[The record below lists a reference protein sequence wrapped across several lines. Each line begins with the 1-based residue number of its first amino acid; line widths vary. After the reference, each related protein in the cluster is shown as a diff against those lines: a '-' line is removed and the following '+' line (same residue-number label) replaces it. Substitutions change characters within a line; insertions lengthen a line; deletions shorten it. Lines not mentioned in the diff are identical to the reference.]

1 VIAYIDGHKE
11 RFGVEP
17 ICAVLRDAG
26 VPIAPSTYYAARS
39 RPVSA
44 RARRDEWLSAEITD
58 VWKDN
63 YEVYGARKVWQALRR
78 KGITVARCTVERLMR
93 ELGISGATRG
103 KARRTTVPAKDGIRA
118 GDLVNRRFAA
128 QRPNALWV
136 ADFTYVPTWS
146 GTVYVAFVIDVF
158 SRRMVGWKAD
168 TRMRTD
174 LVLDA
179 LEMALWARDHA
190 GHPAGPGLVH
200 HSDAGSQYTSISF
213 TDHLMATGIAAS
225 IGSVGDAYDNA
236 LAESTIGLYKTE
248 LINRRGPWRT
258 RDQVEYATLEYI
270 DWYNNRRLHGEIGHV
285 PPAEHEA
292 VYYRE
297 LQPTPAGAVD

>member
-1 VIAYIDGHKE
+1 VITYIDRHKE

-17 ICAVLRDAG
+17 ICAVLREAG
-26 VPIAPSTYYAARS
+26 ASIAPSTYYAAKS
-39 RPVSA
+39 RPASA
-44 RARRDEWLSAEITD
+44 RARRDEWLRTQITD

-93 ELGISGATRG
+93 ELGITGVTRG
-103 KARRTTVPAKDGIRA
+103 KARRTTIPAADGVRA
-118 GDLVNRRFAA
+118 GDLVNREFTAE
-128 QRPNALWV
+128 RPNALWV

-168 TRMRTD
+168 TRMHTD

-190 GHPAGPGLVH
+190 GHPTGPGLVH
-200 HSDAGSQYTSISF
+200 HSDAGSQLGFNRSLQ
-213 TDHLMATGIAAS
+213 HRLVGAT
-225 IGSVGDAYDNA
+225 V
-236 LAESTIGLYKTE
+236 
-248 LINRRGPWRT
+248 
-258 RDQVEYATLEYI
+258 
-270 DWYNNRRLHGEIGHV
+270 
-285 PPAEHEA
+285 
-292 VYYRE
+292 
-297 LQPTPAGAVD
+297 VDR